1 MRFKRV
7 IMINVYDLEAA
18 LEEEFGE
25 TYEVCELF
33 FAESYINDS
42 AKELFLEPER
52 VYSEYDDAVA
62 IKRRNVVR
70 KFLQEMWPDEELVWI
85 SITW

>member
-25 TYEVCELF
+25 IYEVRELF
-33 FAESYINDS
+33 FEDSYINDS
-42 AKELFLEPER
+42 AMELFLEPER
-52 VYSEYDDAVA
+52 VYSKFDDVVA

-70 KFLQEMWPDEELVWI
+70 KFLQEMWPDEKSVWI
-85 SITW
+85 DITW

>member
-1 MRFKRV
+1 MKFKNV
-7 IMINVYDLEAA
+7 IMINIYDLEAA

-25 TYEVCELF
+25 TCEICELF
-33 FAESYINDS
+33 FEDSYINDS
-42 AKELFLEPER
+42 AMELFLTPEK

-62 IKRRNVVR
+62 IERRNVVR
-70 KFLQEMWPDEELVWI
+70 KFLQEMWPDEKSVWI

>member
-1 MRFKRV
+1 MRFERV

-25 TYEVCELF
+25 TYEVLELF

-42 AKELFLEPER
+42 AMELFLEPER

-70 KFLQEMWPDEELVWI
+70 KFLQEMWPDEESVWI
-85 SITW
+85 SITQ